1 MHEEKAAIVLCQS
14 NAFSDYDITLIG
26 RNLSEVSQ
34 ISHNATLETVK
45 HSLFLGVTFFVQ

>member
-34 ISHNATLETVK
+34 ISLTLLLKRLNIVC
-45 HSLFLGVTFFVQ
+45 F